1 MANGVEL
8 GGGRRGSRWRIAGW
22 GAAVLI
28 LLAPFVAMQLTSE
41 VNWDET
47 DFIVMGVMLGSVG
60 LAIEFLVRQSGS
72 LAYRIGAV
80 LAAFT
85 AFLTIWANL
94 AVGMIGSE
102 DNSYNLLFGGVLLIA
117 LIGAVL
123 ARFRPKGMA
132 LAMLVAGIAQAAAG
146 AFGLTEDMRGGI
158 FSVAFA
164 IPWLLAATLFRSARR
179 EQGASNAAR

>member
-8 GGGRRGSRWRIAGW
+8 GGGRRVSRWRLAGW

-28 LLAPFVAMQLTSE
+28 LLAPFLAMQLTSE

-47 DFIVMGVMLGSVG
+47 DFIVMGLMLGSVG

-80 LAAFT
+80 LAALT

-102 DNSYNLLFGGVLLIA
+102 DNPYNQLFGGVLLIA
-117 LIGAVL
+117 LIGAGL
-123 ARFRPKGMA
+123 ARFRPRGMA
-132 LAMLVAGIAQAAAG
+132 LAMLAAGITQAAAG
-146 AFGLTEDMRGGI
+146 AFGLPEDMRGGI

-164 IPWLLAATLFRSARR
+164 VPWLLAAALFRTAAGKQGSA
-179 EQGASNAAR
+179 GAVR